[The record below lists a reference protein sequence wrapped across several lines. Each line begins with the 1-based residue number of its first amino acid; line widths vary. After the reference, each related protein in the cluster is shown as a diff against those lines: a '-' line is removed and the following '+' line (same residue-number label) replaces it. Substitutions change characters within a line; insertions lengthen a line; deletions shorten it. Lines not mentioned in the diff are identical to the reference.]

1 MSKRKNPH
9 PAGGTAEQGE
19 HGAVWADSSHDSDF
33 TSGGA
38 GRQGRI
44 VELLLSGEENAIPAS
59 DLARMAGYSNTR
71 SLRAAVDRER
81 EKNWNYSILA
91 SEKGYYLPAAGDRGI
106 GEMQQFVRRTD
117 ARAASNRR
125 TIRLIRARL
134 RELEKRPLEGQETI
148 WNEEGDA

>member
-9 PAGGTAEQGE
+9 PADGTAEQGE
-19 HGAVWADSSHDSDF
+19 YGAVWADSSHSSNS
-33 TSGGA
+33 TSAAA

-44 VELLLSGEENAIPAS
+44 AKLLLPGEENAIPAS

-81 EKNWNYSILA
+81 ERNGDFSIL
-91 SEKGYYLPAAGDRGI
+91 SSKKGYFLPAAGDCGI
-106 GEMQQFVRRTD
+106 AEMRQFVRRTD

-134 RELEKRPLEGQETI
+134 RELEREPLEGQERL
-148 WNEEGDA
+148 WNEDDV

>member
-81 EKNWNYSILA
+81 EKI
-91 SEKGYYLPAAGDRGI
+91 GIIQYLPARRGI
-106 GEMQQFVRRTD
+106 TF
-117 ARAASNRR
+117 
-125 TIRLIRARL
+125 LL
-134 RELEKRPLEGQETI
+134 RGIVELEKCGSLFGAQTRGPLLIGAQY
-148 WNEEGDA
+148 A

>member
-1 MSKRKNPH
+1 MSKNKTPC
-9 PAGGTAEQGE
+9 PTGDAAEQSKDGKPDE
-19 HGAVWADSSHDSDF
+19 TISNVHS
-33 TSGGA
+33 TSAAA

-44 VELLLSGEENAIPAS
+44 AKLLLPGEENAIPAS

-81 EKNWNYSILA
+81 ERNGDFSILS
-91 SEKGYYLPAAGDRGI
+91 SEKGYFLPAAGDRGI
-106 GEMQQFVRRTD
+106 AEMRHFVRRTD

-134 RELEKRPLEGQETI
+134 RDLERKPLEGQE
-148 WNEEGDA
+148 ALF

>member
-1 MSKRKNPH
+1 MKKNKNPH
-9 PAGGTAEQGE
+9 PAGGTAEQGD
-19 HGAVWADSSHDSDF
+19 HGAVWADSSHNSDF

-44 VELLLSGEENAIPAS
+44 FSLLLEGAENAISAA
-59 DLARMAGYSNTR
+59 DLTRLAGYRNQR
-71 SLRAAVDRER
+71 SMRMAVDRER
-81 EKNWNYSILA
+81 EQGLPLLA
-91 SEKGYYLPAAGDRGI
+91 SEAGYFRPAAGDRGI
-106 GEMQQFVRRTD
+106 MEMRRFIRRQD

-148 WNEEGDA
+148 WNEEGDT